1 MSGGVATLRTG
12 LVVQHDGEQFT
23 VVEIS
28 GSRILLRDRSG
39 GLRQV
44 DLGWLLSH
52 PTTQIPETTVV
63 PLPGLGAQFSALSEE
78 EQAAL
83 RERYEHLLEVETGY
97 RHGSAE
103 LALDGEPRPQYAPD
117 VPKMDRYEAKAAEL
131 GVSVMTVRRWLM
143 KVKGPEGVAGLLPG
157 DRGRSPLGETDPR
170 WIDMCRKV
178 LDEYVEK
185 STPPRHLIIATIEE
199 RLAAEFGR
207 DAMKLPK
214 KTAAYALLKELG
226 RGRNAFSGSAKGRR
240 SIANR
245 PPGVYG
251 KLRATRPGEYVL
263 VDTTRL
269 DVYAMEPVT
278 CRWVQCELTVAMDLY
293 TRCITGLRLTPVS
306 TKAADVAAVLYETV
320 RPRTEGERAVLPHH
334 GVPNAVV
341 VDAARLV
348 DARGEWLLPSVAA
361 ESLVFDHG
369 KIYLSQHVQAVCD
382 RLGMSL
388 QPARPYTPTDKAPL
402 ERWFR
407 TLREGVLAALPGYK
421 GADVHSR
428 GKDVEEKAFFFLPEL
443 EAIIREWIDL
453 IYHRRVHSGLCI
465 PEAPGLEMS
474 PLDMYEYGIQ
484 RAGHLRILGRPE
496 LAYDFLEV
504 KWTTVQHYG
513 VEIGTLRYNGPALKG
528 RRNTTSPYGG
538 IHSGKWPIAVDPG
551 DITRVYFQDPDP
563 KSRRW
568 HALRWEHA
576 DALDGPL
583 SREAFQYAR
592 RLATR
597 TQRFP
602 DAKRTLIELLE
613 RWGTGLTGS
622 REERR
627 IALRLSDERLSIIGP
642 DTVAP
647 GTDEDD
653 PQVSVAQ
660 LPSVRQL
667 TALAPTQPGADDRNL
682 VEASAVDGPEVG
694 EGGDDD
700 EDGDLDAVL
709 PEDAGVVSDEE
720 YYADAWEVS

>member
-1 MSGGVATLRTG
+1 
-12 LVVQHDGEQFT
+12 
-23 VVEIS
+23 
-28 GSRILLRDRSG
+28 
-39 GLRQV
+39 
-44 DLGWLLSH
+44 
-52 PTTQIPETTVV
+52 
-63 PLPGLGAQFSALSEE
+63 
-78 EQAAL
+78 
-83 RERYEHLLEVETGY
+83 
-97 RHGSAE
+97 
-103 LALDGEPRPQYAPD
+103 
-117 VPKMDRYEAKAAEL
+117 
-131 GVSVMTVRRWLM
+131 
-143 KVKGPEGVAGLLPG
+143 
-157 DRGRSPLGETDPR
+157 
-170 WIDMCRKV
+170 
-178 LDEYVEK
+178 
-185 STPPRHLIIATIEE
+185 
-199 RLAAEFGR
+199 
-207 DAMKLPK
+207 
-214 KTAAYALLKELG
+214 
-226 RGRNAFSGSAKGRR
+226 
-240 SIANR
+240 
-245 PPGVYG
+245 
-251 KLRATRPGEYVL
+251 
-263 VDTTRL
+263 
-269 DVYAMEPVT
+269 
-278 CRWVQCELTVAMDLY
+278 
-293 TRCITGLRLTPVS
+293 
-306 TKAADVAAVLYETV
+306 
-320 RPRTEGERAVLPHH
+320 VLPHH

-361 ESLVFDHG
+361 ETLVFDHG
-369 KIYLSQHVQAVCD
+369 KIYLSQHLQAVCD

-474 PLDMYEYGIQ
+474 PLDMYEHGIQ
-484 RAGHLRILGRPE
+484 RAGHLRILGRPD

-504 KWTTVQHYG
+504 KWTTIQHYG

-538 IHSGKWPIAVDPG
+538 IHSGEWPIAIDPG

-592 RLATR
+592 RLAAR
-597 TQRFP
+597 TLRFP
-602 DAKRTLIELLE
+602 DAKRTLIDLLE

-627 IALRLSDERLSIIGP
+627 IALRLSDERLSIMGP
-642 DTVAP
+642 ATVKP
-647 GTDEDD
+647 GAAEDD
-653 PQVSVAQ
+653 SQVSVAQ

-667 TALAPTQPGADDRNL
+667 TALAPAQPEADDRDPA
-682 VEASAVDGPEVG
+682 ETPAMDGPVVG
-694 EGGDDD
+694 EGGDD
-700 EDGDLDAVL
+700 ENGDLDAAL
-709 PEDAGVVSDEE
+709 SEDAGAGAVSDEE